1 MERRHGYK
9 GFVIEASPHELK
21 DGSGWTT
28 DFFIEEH
35 DGSGVNVTQFVL
47 TPKFGTQ
54 EEAISAAVD
63 AARKKIDAG
72 FRPAPVQA

>member
-1 MERRHGYK
+1 MDRRHGYK
-9 GFVIEASPHELK
+9 GFVIEAAPHELK

-47 TPKFGTQ
+47 TPKFGTR
-54 EEAISAAVD
+54 EEAILAAFN
-63 AARKKIDAG
+63 AGKARIEAG
-72 FRPAPVQA
+72 FHPVHV